1 MFIAPTGKLHPSPL
15 EATSRCRFER
25 SCFWMGRIGAINI
38 ALLTERLQAAMPFRE
53 FHYRWE
59 FDLES
64 SPEQLWP
71 LVADTNRFNRDT
83 GLPSVAMVTGGS
95 QISKN
100 ARRRL
105 RLSAFGIPVEWE
117 EQPFEWTRPSRFG
130 VVRRYTKGPIA
141 ELRVVAELTP
151 RSMPADS
158 LVDAPQSVGTKL
170 VYEVWAR
177 PKNVIGMIAIP
188 IQLGLMSARTFGR
201 TFREYDELA
210 QRGRSVASASDDVEF
225 VSGGRA
231 RLLALSEKM
240 AAQGTDEDLVALLV
254 DYLEN
259 ADEFSLA
266 RIRPYELA
274 RQWRRPQRTVLET
287 CLYGT
292 RAGIL
297 DLQWNLVCPMCRGGP
312 ATESLKDIESEVH
325 CLGCNIDFAVNFEQ
339 SVELTFR
346 PNPSIRE
353 ADTETFCIGGPQVQP
368 HVAAQQLLAPRS
380 TRAIGLSLQ
389 AGRYRLRTM
398 SLAGWQHLR
407 AGEDGPGVVTLRA
420 TSDGWTNEEIALG
433 TTGSIEFENA
443 TDDEQLFIL
452 ERTAWSDDA
461 ATAAEV
467 TALQI
472 FRDLFASEALRPGEQ
487 ISVGTLTVLFTD
499 LRNSTVMY
507 REIGDATAFGRV
519 MNHFDVLKQVIADE
533 NGALVKTIGDAV
545 MAVFR
550 SPAGAVRAM
559 LRAQQQLGFPAEG
572 MSPLTLKAGVH
583 TGPCIA
589 VTLNDRL
596 DYFGST
602 VNLAARLEAQ
612 STGDDVV
619 ISTAVYSDPEVREL
633 LGDPNQGLS
642 ATRFE
647 MPLKGFDQEQ
657 FELWRVA
664 VQNRL
669 R

>member
-1 MFIAPTGKLHPSPL
+1 M
-15 EATSRCRFER
+15 
-25 SCFWMGRIGAINI
+25 
-38 ALLTERLQAAMPFRE
+38 RE
-53 FHYRWE
+53 FHYHWE

-83 GLPSVAMVTGGS
+83 GVPAIENVSNPGAGPR
-95 QISKN
+95 N

-117 EQPFEWTRPSRFG
+117 EQPFEWVRPARFG
-130 VVRRYTKGPIA
+130 VVRRYSKGPIE
-141 ELRVVAELTP
+141 ELRVLAELIPTEK
-151 RSMPADS
+151 RRGASAEGADE
-158 LVDAPQSVGTKL
+158 QSTGTRL
-170 VYEVWAR
+170 TYQVWAK
-177 PKNVIGMIAIP
+177 PKNILGLIAIP
-188 IQLGLMSARTFGR
+188 IQIGLLSARNFAR
-201 TFREYDELA
+201 TFREYDERASVGRFTQAFASRA
-210 QRGRSVASASDDVEF
+210 QLVP
-225 VSGGRA
+225 GGRA
-231 RLLALSEKM
+231 RLLTLSEKM
-240 AAQGTDEDLVALLV
+240 ATQGGDDELIALLV
-254 DYLEN
+254 DYIEN
-259 ADEFSLA
+259 ADEFAVA

-274 RQWRRPQRTVLET
+274 RLWGQAKRALLET
-287 CLYGT
+287 CLCAT

-297 DLQWNLVCPMCRGGP
+297 DLQWNLICPMCRGGG
-312 ATESLKDIESEVH
+312 ASTTLKEISSQVH
-325 CLGCNIDFAVNFEQ
+325 CSGCNIDFTVNFEQ

-346 PNPSIRE
+346 PNPSIRI
-353 ADTETFCIGGPQVQP
+353 ADIETFCIGGPQVTP
-368 HVAAQQLLAPRS
+368 HIAAQQLLPPGS
-380 TRAIGLSLQ
+380 SRAIDLKLA

-407 AGEDGPGVVTLRA
+407 ATDAGNPVATLSA
-420 TSDGWTNEEIALG
+420 SGAGWSNEELEIG
-433 TTGSIEFENA
+433 TDASLDFENA
-443 TDDEQLFIL
+443 TDEEQLFIL

-467 TALQI
+467 TALQV

-499 LRNSTVMY
+499 LKDSTRMY

-519 MNHFDVLKQVIADE
+519 MNHFDVLKQAIADE
-533 NGALVKTIGDAV
+533 EGALVKTIGDAV

-550 SPAGAVRAM
+550 HPAAALRAM
-559 LRAQQQLGFPAEG
+559 LHAQQRLASPPDG
-572 MSPLTLKAGVH
+572 MRPLTLKAGLH

-619 ISTAVYSDPEVREL
+619 VSAAVYDDPGVREL
-633 LGDPNQGLS
+633 LSDPSNGFV
-642 ATRFE
+642 ATRFAI
-647 MPLKGFDQEQ
+647 PLKGFDNER

-664 VQNRL
+664 RSSSKRV
-669 R
+669 

>member
-1 MFIAPTGKLHPSPL
+1 
-15 EATSRCRFER
+15 
-25 SCFWMGRIGAINI
+25 
-38 ALLTERLQAAMPFRE
+38 MPYHE

-83 GLPSVAMVTGGS
+83 GLPEVEAVKGGTRN
-95 QISKN
+95 SKN

-105 RLSAFGIPVEWE
+105 RFSAFGIPVEWE

-130 VVRRYTKGPIA
+130 VVRRYTRGPMA
-141 ELRVVAELTP
+141 ELRVIAELTP
-151 RSMPADS
+151 RSVQTAT
-158 LVDAPQSVGTKL
+158 LVDAPPSVGTKL

-177 PKNVIGMIAIP
+177 PQNVIGLIAIP
-188 IQLGLMSARTFGR
+188 IQLGLLSARTFGR

-210 QRGRSVASASDDVEF
+210 KHGRTVANVSDDVEF
-225 VSGGRA
+225 VPGGRE

-240 AAQGTDEDLVALLV
+240 AAQGTNEELVALLV

-259 ADEFSLA
+259 ADEFALA

-274 RQWRRPQRTVLET
+274 RQWQQPQRPVLEA
-287 CLYGT
+287 CLCAT

-312 ATESLKDIESEVH
+312 ATDSLKDITSEVH
-325 CLGCNIDFAVNFEQ
+325 CPSCNIDFAVNFEQ

-353 ADTETFCIGGPQVQP
+353 TDTETFCIGGPQVQP
-368 HVAAQQLLAPRS
+368 HVAVQQLLAPHS
-380 TRAIGLSLQ
+380 TRAIDLFLQ

-407 AGEDGPGVVTLRA
+407 AGDDGPGVVTLRA
-420 TSDGWTNEEIALG
+420 TNEGWANAEIAIDTSG
-433 TTGSIEFENA
+433 QINFENA

-467 TALQI
+467 TALQV

-499 LRNSTVMY
+499 LRNSTRMY

-533 NGALVKTIGDAV
+533 DGALVKTIGDAV

-559 LRAQQQLGFPAEG
+559 LRAQQRLGSPPEG
-572 MSPLTLKAGVH
+572 MSPLTLKAGMH

-589 VTLNDRL
+589 VTLNDHL

-602 VNLAARLEAQ
+602 VNLAARLEGQ

-633 LGDPNQGLS
+633 LSDPEKGLS

-647 MPLKGFDQEQ
+647 MPLKGFDEEQ
-657 FELWRVA
+657 FELWRV
-664 VQNRL
+664 QNRSS
-669 R
+669 